1 MDNSTQPNETLMRY
15 LDDELTSAQRDDFEK
30 RLATD
35 PALRQ
40 ELEDLQTARAAVKL
54 YGLNEHVGSIHHQM
68 MAEMKPH
75 GVVRSMSPVRRTIRY
90 TLAIAASILLVGVV
104 IIGYDFFTLSSE
116 RLYNSQYHTY
126 ELSALRGE
134 ANSAS
139 QIEMDYQHGDYS
151 AVIEDRQKIQNA
163 TPKDE
168 FLAGIAY
175 LQTDN
180 VSAAIS
186 SFQSVIEKNR
196 SANTSIFNDDAQY
209 YLALSYLRNKDYD
222 RCLDLIRTIR
232 NNPSHLYHD
241 QFSSRFVR
249 KVKRLRWR
257 QS

>member
-1 MDNSTQPNETLMRY
+1 MDNSTQPNEMLMKY
-15 LDDELTSAQRDDFEK
+15 LDDELTSGEREVFEK
-30 RLATD
+30 QLAID
-35 PALRQ
+35 AALRR

-54 YGLNEHVGSIHHQM
+54 YGLKEQVGSIHYQM

-75 GVVRSMSPVRRTIRY
+75 GVVRSISPARRAIRY
-90 TLAIAASILLVGVV
+90 SLAIAASIFLVAVV
-104 IIGYDFFTLSSE
+104 IIGYNFFTLSPE
-116 RLYNSQYHTY
+116 RLYNNQYHTY
-126 ELSALRGE
+126 ELSAVRGG

-139 QIEMDYQHGDYS
+139 QLEMDYQRGQYT
-151 AVIEDRQKIQNA
+151 AVIEDRQKMQNA
-163 TPKDE
+163 NPKDE

-175 LQTDN
+175 LQTSN
-180 VSAAIS
+180 ISAAIS

-209 YLALSYLRNKDYD
+209 YLALTYLRNKDYD
-222 RCLDLIRTIR
+222 RCLDLIQTIR

-241 QFSSRFVR
+241 QFSSGFVR